1 MSDNAL
7 VIGASGIIGSA
18 TARSLVGQGW
28 QVAGL
33 ARKPVE
39 QEGVTPVVADLL
51 DTDSLKAALADSAP
65 THVYIT
71 TWSRQATEAENIR
84 VNAAMVRNV
93 LDVLSTK
100 GSVRHVALVTGL
112 KHYLGPFEAYG
123 KGTLPKTP
131 FREEQGRLDVENF
144 YYAQEDEVFAAAK
157 RDGFTWSVHR
167 PHTITGVALGNAM
180 NMATTLR
187 SMRRSA
193 KPPAGRFASPGRG
206 SSGTASP
213 T

>member
-18 TARSLVGQGW
+18 TARSLVDQGW

-93 LDVLSTK
+93 LNVLSEK

-131 FREEQGRLDVENF
+131 FREEQG
-144 YYAQEDEVFAAAK
+144 K
-157 RDGFTWSVHR
+157 
-167 PHTITGVALGNAM
+167 I
-180 NMATTLR
+180 
-187 SMRRSA
+187 
-193 KPPAGRFASPGRG
+193 GRAHV
-206 SSGTASP
+206 
-213 T
+213 